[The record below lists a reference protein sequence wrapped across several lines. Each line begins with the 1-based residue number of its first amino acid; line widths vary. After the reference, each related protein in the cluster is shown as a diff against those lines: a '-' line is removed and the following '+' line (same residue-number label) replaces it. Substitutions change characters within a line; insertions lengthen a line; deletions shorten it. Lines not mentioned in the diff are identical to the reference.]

1 MTTLLAD
8 LRHALRVLRQTPT
21 LTAIAVVSLALGV
34 GANTAVFS
42 VVHAVLL
49 RPLPFPHPERIVTL
63 EERDSDGTPAGT
75 TGWATYVDWRARTR
89 SFEEVAVAGYADYK
103 LGSSTGR
110 EAEKIEGMRV
120 SSAFF
125 RVLGVK
131 PMLGRDILPSDDV
144 KGAPRVAILSHGL
157 WKRRFAADPSVV
169 GRTVRI
175 SDLPF
180 TVVGVLPADFEAV
193 FAPEPQ
199 KATELWSALRYDATL
214 PNACRTCRH
223 LRAFARLKP
232 GVTIEVAHAEME
244 TLSRALLAEHPAD
257 YPVAG
262 AFVIPFSSRLTE
274 PSRPILWTLLGA
286 VAFVLLIACANVASL
301 ILGQASARR
310 REIAIRSALGA
321 NRTRI
326 VRMLWTESLILAVVG
341 GGLGVAV
348 ASWLLPALL
357 AAAPVQLPRAGEVR
371 IDTAVLFFALGA
383 TLATSLLFGLAP
395 ALRMSREDPQSGL
408 RDGAGSG
415 RARSLASMGLLV
427 SFDAA
432 VAFLLLFG
440 AALLMRS
447 TAKLLLVDPGF
458 STTRTAKLEIDLSG
472 PRYGENREVAAYYE
486 RVLERVRAVPG
497 VQTAGISSMLPLGG
511 NWDSYGIRVEG
522 HEPAKPTDEPDALR
536 YGVSPGY
543 FETMKIPV
551 LRGRSFTAA
560 DREGSL
566 PVALVNE
573 AFAKRAWP
581 KPGEDPIGRRIGL
594 GDHPFA
600 TVVGIVGDV
609 HHRGLDVRGGS
620 QVYVPAAQW
629 PDNGVVLV
637 ARFAGDPLAS
647 LPAVRAAIRSVDPDQ
662 PITRVSTLGHVVAE
676 AAGTRQ
682 FAMTLLAG
690 FAVLATLLAAV
701 GIYGVVSAYVSRRTR
716 EIGIRIALGAT
727 RGSILSFVAGRAVAR
742 TLAGLVVGIAG
753 ALAGGRAIRGLL
765 FEIAPTDAAAL
776 AAGVAGVLAVAAAA
790 SVLPTRRALAT
801 DPVVAL
807 RQE

>member
-1 MTTLLAD
+1 VSFAQD

-49 RPLPFPHPERIVTL
+49 RPLPFPNPDRILTL
-63 EERDSDGTPAGT
+63 EERDREGNPAGT
-75 TGWATYVDWRARTR
+75 TAWATYVDWRTRTR
-89 SFEEVAVAGYADYK
+89 SFENVAVAGYADYK
-103 LGSSTGR
+103 LGSSSGR
-110 EAEKIEGMRV
+110 EAEKIEGLRV
-120 SSAFF
+120 SSGFF

-131 PMLGRDILPSDDV
+131 PELGRDILPSDDV

-157 WKRRFAADPSVV
+157 WTRRFGADPTVV
-169 GRTVRI
+169 GRTIRV

-199 KATELWSALRYDATL
+199 KATELWSALRYDPSL
-214 PNACRTCRH
+214 PYACRSCRH

-232 GVTIEVAHAEME
+232 GVSIAAATAEME
-244 TLSRALLAEHPAD
+244 TLSRALAREHPDD
-257 YPVAG
+257 YPAAAG

-301 ILGQASARR
+301 ILGQAAARR
-310 REIAIRSALGA
+310 REIAIRVALGA
-321 NRTRI
+321 GRTRI
-326 VRMLWTESLILAVVG
+326 VRMLWTESLLLAAAG
-341 GGLGVAV
+341 GALGVAV

-357 AAAPVQLPRAGEVR
+357 AAAPVQLPRAGDVR
-371 IDTAVLFFALGA
+371 IDATVLFFALAA
-383 TLATSLLFGLAP
+383 TVATSLLFGLLP
-395 ALRMSREDPQSGL
+395 ALRMSREDPQTGL

-415 RARSLASMGLLV
+415 RARSLSSMGLLV

-440 AALLMRS
+440 AGLLVRS
-447 TAKLLLVDPGF
+447 TARLLLVDPGF
-458 STTRTAKLEIDLSG
+458 STARTAKLEIDLSG
-472 PRYGENREVAAYYE
+472 ERYKENPQVAAYFE

-497 VQTAGISSMLPLGG
+497 VETAGVSSMLPLGG
-511 NWDSYGIRVEG
+511 NWDSYGVRVEG
-522 HEPAKPTDEPDALR
+522 HEPANPTDEPDALR

-543 FETMKIPV
+543 LETMGIPV
-551 LRGRSFTAA
+551 LRGRAFTAA

-573 AFAKRAWP
+573 DFARRAW
-581 KPGEDPIGRRIGL
+581 PGEDPIGRRVGL

-600 TVVGIVGDV
+600 TVVGVVGEV
-609 HHRGLDVRGGS
+609 RHRGLDVRGGH

-637 ARFAGDPLAS
+637 VRFAGDSLAS
-647 LPAVRAAIRSVDPDQ
+647 LPAVR
-662 PITRVSTLGHVVAE
+662 LGRVVAE
-676 AAGTRQ
+676 AAGTRK
-682 FAMTLLAG
+682 FAMNLLAG
-690 FAVLATLLAAV
+690 FAALATLLAAV

-727 RGSILSFVAGRAVAR
+727 RGSILSLVAGRAAGR
-742 TLAGLVVGIAG
+742 TLAGLALGIAG
-753 ALAGGRAIRGLL
+753 ALAGGRLIRGLL

-776 AAGVAGVLAVAAAA
+776 VAGAAGVLAVAAVA
-790 SVLPTRRALAT
+790 SLWPARRAT
-801 DPVVAL
+801 RVDPIVAL
-807 RQE
+807 REE